1 MKFYTS
7 YGGFLDEYQRVKS
20 KKSAFFEVFVEV
32 FSTKSAKKLQNCIFR
47 LIFAAQNVASYVCK
61 EIEVKCR

>member
-1 MKFYTS
+1 MS
-7 YGGFLDEYQRVKS
+7 INELS
-20 KKSAFFEVFVEV
+20 LKKVRFFEVFVEV